1 MNGTS
6 VPRTWLI
13 YSPSGVS
20 VFCYIC
26 KFYAKTSKHLLCKEG
41 YSDWHHITERLI
53 EHENSTTH
61 RNVICDYSNRSV
73 ELKRTIAVIQF
84 GQRGLAFFG
93 ENEILGN
100 SHNGNFLGI
109 MELIAKFDPFL
120 KEHLNNYGNKVSGK
134 SNYISP
140 HIIRELISLMADKVL
155 NVIVEEI
162 KNAKYFGLIVDST
175 PDVTHIDQLAIVL
188 RYVKSD
194 GQAIE
199 RFIKFI
205 DIYSHNA
212 EYLTST
218 VIETIK
224 QLGLNIENC
233 VVELCTVR
241 NFLDRTGPMENI

>member
-1 MNGTS
+1 
-6 VPRTWLI
+6 
-13 YSPSGVS
+13 
-20 VFCYIC
+20 
-26 KFYAKTSKHLLCKEG
+26 
-41 YSDWHHITERLI
+41 
-53 EHENSTTH
+53 
-61 RNVICDYSNRSV
+61 
-73 ELKRTIAVIQF
+73 
-84 GQRGLAFFG
+84 
-93 ENEILGN
+93 
-100 SHNGNFLGI
+100 
-109 MELIAKFDPFL
+109 
-120 KEHLNNYGNKVSGK
+120 
-134 SNYISP
+134 
-140 HIIRELISLMADKVL
+140 MADKVL

>member
-1 MNGTS
+1 
-6 VPRTWLI
+6 
-13 YSPSGVS
+13 
-20 VFCYIC
+20 
-26 KFYAKTSKHLLCKEG
+26 
-41 YSDWHHITERLI
+41 
-53 EHENSTTH
+53 
-61 RNVICDYSNRSV
+61 
-73 ELKRTIAVIQF
+73 
-84 GQRGLAFFG
+84 
-93 ENEILGN
+93 
-100 SHNGNFLGI
+100 

-134 SNYISP
+134 SNYISS

-188 RYVKSD
+188 RHVKSD

-233 VVELCTVR
+233 VGQPYDNASNMAGKYTGLQARIKKIAPAAEYLPCAAHSINLLDVRAVESCNNAVKYFSIIQTFFFYINSSL
-241 NFLDRTGPMENI
+241 G